1 MPDTILESVKE
12 SMPAVV
18 YASSDFDGELLS
30 FINMSTTP
38 LYQVGCVNPME
49 ITALSKWEEFIR
61 DPPTPANY
69 ELAKSVISS
78 YISLQTRL
86 LFDPPVY
93 SMADIFNEKV
103 KELLWRIE
111 ALYEESD

>member
-1 MPDTILESVKE
+1 MEATILGAVKE
-12 SMPAVV
+12 SMPSIV
-18 YASSDFDGELLS
+18 YASNDFDGELLS
-30 FINMSTTP
+30 FINLSTAP
-38 LYQVGCVNPME
+38 LYQVGCIEPLDIRVDTTWDE
-49 ITALSKWEEFIR
+49 LIR
-61 DPPTPANY
+61 DPPDASNFD
-69 ELAKSVISS
+69 LAKSVISS

-111 ALYEESD
+111 ALYEGSD